1 MLVTNQTTQDIYF
14 GPLHLD
20 AGIGQTLTVDDTSD
34 TSLYLTS
41 DEVADALNNAYNSGK
56 ITVSGEAQ
64 PFPRPTGTPQLL
76 HGDGSPEGVLY
87 ASQGSLFMRRDG
99 IGANSLYVKTTGVT
113 FDTGW
118 EAFGA
123 AVGGAGT
130 EWDYAQVTSSPAAVT
145 ATSEGTSVAQ
155 ITGNAVTY
163 DGTRVKVEFWCPKT
177 AFVSGSNPEFIGV
190 IYRDTTVIGHF
201 TLNHGASQNSV
212 YDHAVKAETFDTP
225 PAGAH
230 TYALNAYVTS
240 GSCQIVA
247 GAGGSGNFEPA
258 FLRVTKA

>member
-41 DEVADALNNAYNSGK
+41 DEVADALNNAYNSSK
-56 ITVSGEAQ
+56 FTVSGEAQ

-99 IGANSLYVKTTGVT
+99 TGANSLYVKTTGVT
-113 FDTGW
+113 LDTGW

-130 EWDYAQVTSSPAAVT
+130 EWDYAQYTASVSVT
-145 ATSEGTSVAQ
+145 ATTEASANTLAS
-155 ITGNAVTY
+155 GNGVYY
-163 DGTRVKVEFWCPKT
+163 DGTKLRLEFSS
-177 AFVSGSNPEFIGV
+177 SGYKLTGGTESSMSLVFL
-190 IYRDTTVIGHF
+190 RDSTVLGQMVCD
-201 TLNHGASQNSV
+201 L
-212 YDHAVKAETFDTP
+212 DHNDDDGSPLHCVTYDTP
-225 PAGAH
+225 PAGTH
-230 TYALNAYVTS
+230 TYTVKAFLSAGGTVL
-240 GSCQIVA
+240 VKA
-247 GAGGSGNFEPA
+247 GAGGSGTLLPGY
-258 FLRVTKA
+258 LRVTKA